1 MAVHHVQ
8 LYSRLNSDHH
18 SDHLIDSYSS
28 TLHADS
34 SGVTH
39 HCSTLSRTDMIIC
52 MHPLI
57 AGTAAADDSDGEEL
71 SAEKEAELERKATK
85 RAETRQAAAREM
97 PYVMPCPQSMEEL
110 LELLAKHAASA
121 ADANTV
127 VSYTCFQ

>member
-1 MAVHHVQ
+1 MVIVTICWLTDMTT
-8 LYSRLNSDHH
+8 LYSYLT
-18 SDHLIDSYSS
+18 Y
-28 TLHADS
+28 
-34 SGVTH
+34 
-39 HCSTLSRTDMIIC
+39 
-52 MHPLI
+52 MHT

-85 RAETRQAAAREM
+85 RAQTRQAAAREM

-127 VSYTCFQ
+127 VSPTCIQQRPFV